1 MRVEY
6 VYDTLKGLGMVKS
19 AYEFSENYLGKKK
32 NYLSVIKTRKIEP
45 SIEVTLTLAE
55 ALRLAA
61 TYIQAGDKEELKD
74 LKDKLRYMSKEVKKE
89 VEEKCRCN
97 LWHYF

>member
-1 MRVEY
+1 MKVET
-6 VYDTLKGLGMVKS
+6 VYAVLKGLGLVQS

-32 NYLSVIKTRKIEP
+32 NYLSVIRARKVEP

-55 ALRLAA
+55 SLKLAA
-61 TYIQAGDKEELKD
+61 TYIQAGDKEELKEM
-74 LKDKLRYMSKEVKKE
+74 KGRLRVMAKEVKKDL
-89 VEEKCRCN
+89 EERCRCN

>member
-1 MRVEY
+1 MKVET
-6 VYDTLKGLGMVKS
+6 VYAVLKGLGLVKS

-32 NYLSVIKTRKIEP
+32 NYLSVIRARKIEP
-45 SIEVTLTLAE
+45 SIEVTMTLVE

-61 TYIQAGDKEELKD
+61 TYIQAGDRED
-74 LKDKLRYMSKEVKKE
+74 LKEMKSKLRVMSKEVKKE
-89 VEEKCRCN
+89 LEERCRCN